1 MMQTLRTMRDALN
14 LLIEEHGPDT
24 TLGVIDPTVEGLAFT
39 DAVTPIIGRKEDG
52 GNVMVVL
59 MPHVELIVLEKEDG
73 AKVPLSEVGEL
84 TMYR

>member
-24 TLGVIDPTVEGLAFT
+24 TLGIIDPTVEGLAFT
-39 DAVTPIIGRKEDG
+39 DAVTPIIGRKQDDAG
-52 GNVMVVL
+52 VMVVL
-59 MPHVELIVLEKEDG
+59 MPHAELIVIEKEDG
-73 AKVPLSEVGEL
+73 TRVPLSEAKEL